1 MNWIL
6 FFFHK
11 GRDVISYEKTKR
23 EIFLHLT
30 YFIPN
35 VRECETLDDYINAR
49 KKDLPD
55 VKGLPAGGL
64 PDGAGVVDGTVDVAG
79 EGERGAEEGDNTV
92 GHIGSRDEGIVRLV
106 AEAEGLEAQVFGIG
120 SIGIEA
126 LGVAT
131 EGARLVDPEEGR
143 AFLLDDTVE
152 VPVASSDVLA
162 QDLQHLG
169 LVAVVA
175 HSQQVGRGIAVGI
188 GTTRTDMEVVAHVAR
203 LLATRA
209 DVATHVG
216 FVGALVGAE
225 TDVAVDA
232 IGAVLG
238 LEASHGI
245 VERCD
250 AFDESSRERL
260 ETLLTAEVFVLMGK
274 EPGAVVVVAQVA
286 KEADNGIH
294 VFN

>member
-1 MNWIL
+1 M

-35 VRECETLDDYINAR
+35 VRECETHGNYINAR

-55 VKGLPAGGL
+55 EKGLPAGGL
-64 PDGAGVVDGTVDVAG
+64 PDGAGVVDGTIDVAG
-79 EGERGAEEGDNTV
+79 EGKRGAEEGDNTV
-92 GHIGSRDEGIVRLV
+92 GHIVSRDEGIIRLV

-120 SIGIEA
+120 GIGIEA

-131 EGARLVDPEEGR
+131 EGIRLVEPEEGR
-143 AFLLDDTVE
+143 AFLLNDTVE
-152 VPVASSDVLA
+152 VSVASRNILA

-175 HSQQVGRGIAVGI
+175 HSQQMGRGIAVGI
-188 GTTRTDMEVVAHVAR
+188 GTPRTDVEVIAHIAR
-203 LLATRA
+203 LLASRT

-216 FVGALVGAE
+216 LVGALVDAE
-225 TDVAVDA
+225 TDIAVDA

-250 AFDESSRERL
+250 AFDESGCERL
-260 ETLLTAEVFVLMGK
+260 ETLLAAEVFVLMGK

-286 KEADNGIH
+286 KEADNINH
-294 VFN
+294 IFS